1 MTQGKKTRIRVR
13 SSLSTYVG
21 ELLIPPMR
29 NRISDVLN
37 DESVL
42 FLNLTDVVRA
52 ILLFYMSPLWSTLLG
67 VLVLKEQLTVNR
79 FFVFECR
86 D

>member
-1 MTQGKKTRIRVR
+1 MTHGKKTRIRVR

-37 DESVL
+37 DESVI
-42 FLNLTDVVRA
+42 FLNLTDVV
-52 ILLFYMSPLWSTLLG
+52 IDDTQHSD
-67 VLVLKEQLTVNR
+67 
-79 FFVFECR
+79 FVALNKMQIESVVQI

>member
-1 MTQGKKTRIRVR
+1 
-13 SSLSTYVG
+13 
-21 ELLIPPMR
+21 MR

-42 FLNLTDVVRA
+42 FLNLTDVVIDDVHHSEFVA
-52 ILLFYMSPLWSTLLG
+52 LNKMQIES
-67 VLVLKEQLTVNR
+67 VVQL
-79 FFVFECR
+79 

>member
-37 DESVL
+37 DESVI
-42 FLNLTDVVRA
+42 FLNLTDVV
-52 ILLFYMSPLWSTLLG
+52 IDDTQHSD
-67 VLVLKEQLTVNR
+67 
-79 FFVFECR
+79 FVALNKMQIESVVQIE
-86 D
+86 

>member
-1 MTQGKKTRIRVR
+1 
-13 SSLSTYVG
+13 
-21 ELLIPPMR
+21 MR

-42 FLNLTDVVRA
+42 FINLTEVIVNESEPADFVALNKNMIESV
-52 ILLFYMSPLWSTLLG
+52 T
-67 VLVLKEQLTVNR
+67 QL
-79 FFVFECR
+79 

>member
-37 DESVL
+37 DESVI
-42 FLNLTDVVRA
+42 FLNLTDVV
-52 ILLFYMSPLWSTLLG
+52 IDDMQHSD
-67 VLVLKEQLTVNR
+67 
-79 FFVFECR
+79 FVALNKMQIESVVQI

>member
-1 MTQGKKTRIRVR
+1 MKGSSLNQGKKTRIRVK
-13 SSLSTYVG
+13 SSLATYVG
-21 ELLIPPMR
+21 DILIPPMR

-42 FLNLTDVVRA
+42 FLNLTEVVINDTVQA
-52 ILLFYMSPLWSTLLG
+52 DFVALNKNMIES
-67 VLVLKEQLTVNR
+67 VIQL
-79 FFVFECR
+79 

>member
-37 DESVL
+37 DESVI
-42 FLNLTDVVRA
+42 FLNLTDVV
-52 ILLFYMSPLWSTLLG
+52 IDDVQHSD
-67 VLVLKEQLTVNR
+67 
-79 FFVFECR
+79 FVALNKMQIESVVQI

>member
-13 SSLSTYVG
+13 FSLSSYVRDP
-21 ELLIPPMR
+21 LIPPMR
-29 NRISDVLN
+29 TATSAVLN

-42 FLNLTDVVRA
+42 FINLTDVLINDTEHSAFVA
-52 ILLFYMSPLWSTLLG
+52 LNKNQIESG
-67 VLVLKEQLTVNR
+67 IQL
-79 FFVFECR
+79 

>member
-1 MTQGKKTRIRVR
+1 MTQGKKTRIRVH

-37 DESVL
+37 DESVI
-42 FLNLTDVVRA
+42 FVNLTDVVIDDTQHA
-52 ILLFYMSPLWSTLLG
+52 D
-67 VLVLKEQLTVNR
+67 
-79 FFVFECR
+79 FVALNKMQIESVVQIE
-86 D
+86 

>member
-29 NRISDVLN
+29 KRISGVLN
-37 DESVL
+37 DDSV
-42 FLNLTDVVRA
+42 FFVNLTDVLDR
-52 ILLFYMSPLWSTLLG
+52 
-67 VLVLKEQLTVNR
+67 
-79 FFVFECR
+79 
-86 D
+86 

>member
-1 MTQGKKTRIRVR
+1 MKGSNLNQGKKTRIRVK
-13 SSLSTYVG
+13 SSLATYVG
-21 ELLIPPMR
+21 DILIPPMR

-42 FLNLTDVVRA
+42 FLNLTDVVIDDTVQSDFVA
-52 ILLFYMSPLWSTLLG
+52 LNKNMIES
-67 VLVLKEQLTVNR
+67 VIQL
-79 FFVFECR
+79 

>member
-1 MTQGKKTRIRVR
+1 MTQGKKMRIRVR

-37 DESVL
+37 DESVV
-42 FLNLTDVVRA
+42 FLNLTDVV
-52 ILLFYMSPLWSTLLG
+52 IDDTQHSD
-67 VLVLKEQLTVNR
+67 
-79 FFVFECR
+79 FVALNKMQIESVIQI

>member
-1 MTQGKKTRIRVR
+1 MKGSSLNQGKKARIRVK
-13 SSLSTYVG
+13 SALATYVG
-21 ELLIPPMR
+21 DVLIPPMR

-42 FLNLTDVVRA
+42 FINLTAVVIDDTVQSDFVA
-52 ILLFYMSPLWSTLLG
+52 VNKNMIES
-67 VLVLKEQLTVNR
+67 VIQL
-79 FFVFECR
+79 

>member
-1 MTQGKKTRIRVR
+1 MVKGLHMTQGKKTRIRVR
-13 SSLSTYVG
+13 SSLSSYVG
-21 ELLIPPMR
+21 DILIPPMR

-42 FLNLTDVVRA
+42 FINLTDVL
-52 ILLFYMSPLWSTLLG
+52 INDTEHSPFVALNKNQIES
-67 VLVLKEQLTVNR
+67 VIQL
-79 FFVFECR
+79 

>member
-1 MTQGKKTRIRVR
+1 MTQGKKIRIRVR
-13 SSLSTYVG
+13 SSLATYVG
-21 ELLIPPMR
+21 QLLIPPMR

-42 FLNLTDVVRA
+42 FINLTDVVIDETEHTEFVA
-52 ILLFYMSPLWSTLLG
+52 LNKTQIES
-67 VLVLKEQLTVNR
+67 VIQL
-79 FFVFECR
+79 

>member
-1 MTQGKKTRIRVR
+1 VKGSSLNQGKKTRIRVK
-13 SSLSTYVG
+13 SSLATYVG
-21 ELLIPPMR
+21 DILIPPMR

-42 FLNLTDVVRA
+42 FLNLTDVVINDTVQA
-52 ILLFYMSPLWSTLLG
+52 DFVALNKNMIES
-67 VLVLKEQLTVNR
+67 VIQL
-79 FFVFECR
+79 

>member
-42 FLNLTDVVRA
+42 FLNLTDVLIDGKDQADFVA
-52 ILLFYMSPLWSTLLG
+52 LNKNMIESVT
-67 VLVLKEQLTVNR
+67 QL
-79 FFVFECR
+79 E
-86 D
+86 

>member
-37 DESVL
+37 DESVV
-42 FLNLTDVVRA
+42 FLNLTDVV
-52 ILLFYMSPLWSTLLG
+52 IDDTQHSD
-67 VLVLKEQLTVNR
+67 
-79 FFVFECR
+79 FVALNKMQIESVVQI

>member
-13 SSLSTYVG
+13 SSLSPYVG

-37 DESVL
+37 DESVI
-42 FLNLTDVVRA
+42 FLNLTDVV
-52 ILLFYMSPLWSTLLG
+52 IDDTQHSD
-67 VLVLKEQLTVNR
+67 
-79 FFVFECR
+79 FVALNKMQIESVIQI

>member
-1 MTQGKKTRIRVR
+1 
-13 SSLSTYVG
+13 
-21 ELLIPPMR
+21 MR

-42 FLNLTDVVRA
+42 FINLTDVLINDTEHSEFVA
-52 ILLFYMSPLWSTLLG
+52 LNKNQIES
-67 VLVLKEQLTVNR
+67 VIQL
-79 FFVFECR
+79 

>member
-1 MTQGKKTRIRVR
+1 MTQGKKTRIKVR
-13 SSLSTYVG
+13 SSLATYVG
-21 ELLIPPMR
+21 QLLIPPMR

-42 FLNLTDVVRA
+42 FINLTDVVIDETERSEFVA
-52 ILLFYMSPLWSTLLG
+52 LNKTQIES
-67 VLVLKEQLTVNR
+67 VIQL
-79 FFVFECR
+79 

>member
-37 DESVL
+37 DESVI
-42 FLNLTDVVRA
+42 FLNLTDV
-52 ILLFYMSPLWSTLLG
+52 IIDDTQHSD
-67 VLVLKEQLTVNR
+67 
-79 FFVFECR
+79 FVALNKMQIESVVQI

>member
-1 MTQGKKTRIRVR
+1 MTQGKKMRIRVR

-42 FLNLTDVVRA
+42 FLNLTDVV
-52 ILLFYMSPLWSTLLG
+52 IDDTQHSD
-67 VLVLKEQLTVNR
+67 
-79 FFVFECR
+79 FVALNKMQIESVIQI

>member
-1 MTQGKKTRIRVR
+1 MSQGKKTRIRVR

-37 DESVL
+37 DESVI
-42 FLNLTDVVRA
+42 FVNLTDVVIDDTQHA
-52 ILLFYMSPLWSTLLG
+52 D
-67 VLVLKEQLTVNR
+67 
-79 FFVFECR
+79 FVALNKMQIESVVQIE
-86 D
+86 

>member
-1 MTQGKKTRIRVR
+1 MVKGLHMTQGKKTRIRVR
-13 SSLSTYVG
+13 SSLASYVG
-21 ELLIPPMR
+21 DLLIPPMR

-42 FLNLTDVVRA
+42 FINLTDVLINDTEHSAFVA
-52 ILLFYMSPLWSTLLG
+52 LNKNQIES
-67 VLVLKEQLTVNR
+67 VIQL
-79 FFVFECR
+79 

>member
-13 SSLSTYVG
+13 SSLATYVG
-21 ELLIPPMR
+21 QLLIPPIQ
-29 NRISDVLN
+29 NRMSDVLN

-42 FLNLTDVVRA
+42 FINLTDVVIDETEHSEFVA
-52 ILLFYMSPLWSTLLG
+52 LNKTQIES
-67 VLVLKEQLTVNR
+67 VIQL
-79 FFVFECR
+79 